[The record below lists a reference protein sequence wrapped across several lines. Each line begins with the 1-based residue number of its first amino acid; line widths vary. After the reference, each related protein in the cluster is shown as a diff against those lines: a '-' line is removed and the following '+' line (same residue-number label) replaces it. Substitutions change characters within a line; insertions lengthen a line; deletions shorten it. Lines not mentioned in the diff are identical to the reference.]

1 MAEVKSALEIAMER
15 AAALGA
21 GEDDSKRQAQEKG
34 QVLARQC
41 LEGSLSAADMAAQLA
56 GLPSDSVASAAQA
69 LLEALEGDR
78 QGALPA
84 LEAMCS
90 QGAAKEA
97 YAEVAQAQARRE
109 KARQELDSEL
119 AQGMLTD
126 LAAKG
131 ISGNA
136 VRPNP
141 VAHPDYEARC
151 AAALADAEAE
161 LKAAGAQLLRALI

>member
-1 MAEVKSALEIAMER
+1 MAEIKSALEIALER

-21 GEDDSKRQAQEKG
+21 GEDDSRREAEAKG
-34 QVLARQC
+34 RALARRV
-41 LEGSLSAADMAAQLA
+41 LEGEAEAGELA
-56 GLPSDSVASAAQA
+56 GLEPEPARRAAGRA
-69 LLEALEGDR
+69 LLEALEGNR

-97 YAEVAQAQARRE
+97 YEALAQAQARRE

-119 AQGMLTD
+119 AQGMLAD
-126 LAAKG
+126 LADKG

-141 VAHPDYEARC
+141 VAHPDYDARC
-151 AAALADAEAE
+151 AAALADAKAE
-161 LKAAGAQLLRALI
+161 FKTAGAQLLRALI